1 MELSVA
7 DNIGDTV
14 FVAFDLDMTRLTSIP
29 AAEAAQ
35 IIVVCSL
42 ISFELKYN
50 LCTMFSSENRICV
63 CLQGVGVNIVWKL
76 RFLSLSLTLLGRPSL
91 SSLN

>member
-1 MELSVA
+1 MYRVELSVA

-35 IIVVCSL
+35 IIV
-42 ISFELKYN
+42 
-50 LCTMFSSENRICV
+50 
-63 CLQGVGVNIVWKL
+63 GVGVNIVWKL